1 MRDIFTGP
9 SKKRKRL
16 DRKSLQMLGTDEL
29 VDRVASKFYEKE
41 ATSDGTE
48 TLLVIMDGPEV
59 LGVSDDLKFINPK
72 YWKKH
77 LDRSFDV
84 YLAPSVPMRLAE
96 KLIDFN
102 HSGPYSPFRTGKEAW
117 KAVRPH
123 LSRRPVKSYQP

>member
-16 DRKSLQMLGTDEL
+16 DRKSLQMLDTDAL
-29 VDRVASKFYEKE
+29 VDRVASQFFEKE
-41 ATSDGTE
+41 AVNDGSE
-48 TLLVIMDGPEV
+48 TLLLIVDKKEV

-77 LDRSFDV
+77 LHQPFDV
-84 YLAPSVPMRLAE
+84 YLAPTVPMDLAE

-102 HSGPYSPFRTGKEAW
+102 HAGPYNPFRNGKEAW
-117 KAVRPH
+117 KAVRRY
-123 LSRRPVKSYQP
+123 LSRKPVKSHRP